1 MKNTKCLFISTHFP
15 PGPGG
20 ISFHA
25 YHIINELK
33 NNHNWSFEI
42 AANQLYANEDEINKF
57 NHSYHSK
64 IHTLKDTPS
73 LLSLIF
79 KIVKLLIITIRY
91 NPNVIVTSGKHAT
104 WFGAL
109 IKFVLR
115 KKIIAFGHG
124 TEFGTTNP
132 KEIKI
137 NKKAYSYIDLLIC
150 VSNFT
155 LNYVKVKT
163 EIKLKKGIVVY
174 NGADE
179 SLYKKMSP
187 QDITEFKTKKKILD
201 QKILITIGSVTE
213 RKGQWMVI
221 NALPEIL
228 KRNPNTHYYCIGIPS
243 KEKKFRELAKQLG
256 VDEHVHFLGKLPNQD
271 LPLWTNASDL
281 FLMTSS
287 HTKDGDF
294 EGFGISVIEA
304 ALCGIPAIVSSGE
317 HGLSEAIQAGVTGIA
332 IKENDSQL
340 LASEINNLLENKNEL
355 NQLGDAAYKRA
366 VEGFTWK
373 IITKQINQ
381 EINNII
387 YK

>member
-25 YHIINELK
+25 FHIINELH

-42 AANQLYANEDEINKF
+42 AANQLYANEDEILDFNK
-57 NHSYHSK
+57 SYHSK

-73 LLSLIF
+73 LFSLIL
-79 KIVKLLIITIRY
+79 KLIRLLIITIRF

-109 IKFVLR
+109 IKYVLR
-115 KKIIAFGHG
+115 KKTIAFGHG

-137 NKKAYSYIDLLIC
+137 NNKAYSYIDLLIC

-155 LNYVKVKT
+155 LNYVTQKT
-163 EIKLKKGIVVY
+163 EITLKKGIVVY

-179 SLYKKMSP
+179 SLYKKTSP
-187 QDITEFKTKKKILD
+187 NEITKFKTRKGILD
-201 QKILITIGSVTE
+201 QKILLTIGSVTE

-221 NALPEIL
+221 KALPEIL
-228 KRNPNTHYYCIGIPS
+228 KRNPNTHYYCIGIPTK
-243 KEKKFRELAKQLG
+243 KEKFSELATKLG
-256 VDEHVHFLGKLPNQD
+256 VGENVHFLGKLPNQD

-294 EGFGISVIEA
+294 EGFGISVMEA
-304 ALCGIPAIVSSGE
+304 ALCGVPAIVSSGE

-340 LASEINNLLENKNEL
+340 LASEINNLLENKNKL
-355 NQLGDAAYKRA
+355 NELGDAAYKRA
-366 VEGFTWK
+366 VDGFTWR

-381 EINNII
+381 EINYII